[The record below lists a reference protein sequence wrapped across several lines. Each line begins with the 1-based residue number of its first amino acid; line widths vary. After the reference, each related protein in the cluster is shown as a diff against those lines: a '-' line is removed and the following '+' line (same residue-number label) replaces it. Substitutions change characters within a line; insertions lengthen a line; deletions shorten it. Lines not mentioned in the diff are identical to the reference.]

1 MKFFSIETFR
11 IYFLISLLSLGVF
24 TQCQLGEKLETLEFW
39 KKNKKDD
46 SSLINDL
53 ALAAAAAQALEIIQ
67 LTSGPV
73 IIDQSAEL
81 TDYKFRIYNPT
92 QKFILE
98 AYFSKPQGMGP
109 FPLIVMMHGCA
120 GAYSNSDPSRGVSS
134 LYTEWAGRGKNL
146 GYATLLIDSF
156 TTRFA
161 PQNQCSNGAGVGT
174 SEVTDRP
181 TDAYAAL
188 AYVKRSTVINGN
200 RIVLLG
206 WSHGGSSVLSTVDT
220 NSTIQFRTEDSRPFK
235 AVISFYPGCGLN
247 NAFGGISGS
256 QYLPYTHLKILAA
269 GADPLYTGGYC
280 DTRIARAQTL
290 GASAATNNSIAM
302 TVYPNT
308 HHSFDEAKAVSSKFD
323 ANDVAAKPNADQ
335 EAINFFQL
343 YNP

>member
-1 MKFFSIETFR
+1 MK
-11 IYFLISLLSLGVF
+11 
-24 TQCQLGEKLETLEFW
+24 
-39 KKNKKDD
+39 
-46 SSLINDL
+46 SLIKIYLTLILFLLIFQCKNSDKENALLL
-53 ALAAAAAQALEIIQ
+53 AGASLIIAQELEAQ
-67 LTSGPV
+67 SLMSGPV
-73 IIDQSAEL
+73 LIDQETEL
-81 TDYKFRIYNPT
+81 TNYQFKFYNST
-92 QKFILE
+92 QKLTLE
-98 AYFSKPQGMGP
+98 AYFSKPAGMGP

-120 GAYSNSDPSRGVSS
+120 GAHSNSDASKPPSS
-134 LYTEWAGRGKNL
+134 LYTEWASRGKTL

-156 TTRFA
+156 TPRNA

-188 AYVKRSTVINGN
+188 AYVKRSKVVNN
-200 RIVLLG
+200 DRIVLLG
-206 WSHGGSSVLSTVDT
+206 WSHGGSSVFATVDT
-220 NSTIQFRTEDSRPFK
+220 NSTLQYRSENQRPFK

-247 NAFGGISGS
+247 NAFGGISNS
-256 QYLPYTHLKILAA
+256 QYLPYTHIKILAA

-280 DTRIARAQTL
+280 NTRVSRAQTL
-290 GASAATNNSIAM
+290 GASSATNNLIAM

-335 EAINFFQL
+335 EAVNFFQL